1 MSVALS
7 TRFRRAPRWA
17 GLILGLICVLLGATL
32 VTRPFQSLAVLVL
45 LVAAGL
51 ILAGLSELADRAD
64 GVDRRPAAVAGIAWV
79 ALGVAVLLWPGL
91 SLRALAAIVGVAL
104 VVSGVARAGSALRGA
119 TDERAAALL
128 LGAASATLGAVAL
141 LWPDIT
147 LLVVAVLFGV
157 QLVGFGL
164 ARLWGALR
172 GAGPDAGSATPAP
185 PSPLRRFART
195 LGAGVALLLALA
207 VAAVSVR
214 LNQGAPVVDGFYRA
228 PAQVPPAPG
237 ALLRSEP
244 MSRALPP
251 GARAWRVLYTT
262 TRADGVPALASALV
276 VAPERPPP
284 GPRPVIAWAHGTTG
298 VDETCAPS
306 VLPDPFAAG
315 ATPALDQVVANGWV
329 MVATDY
335 TGLGTAGPHAYLVG
349 QQAGRAV
356 LDAVRAARQM
366 PEVSLADQTVVWGH
380 SQGGGAA
387 LWTGVLAPS
396 YAPDANVVG
405 VAALAPASDL
415 PGLVGN
421 LDVVPAGAIFASYVI
436 EGYSETYPDVRF
448 GDYVRPA
455 AQLLTREMASRC
467 LAEPAAFSS
476 VVESLV
482 IDGSIW
488 ARDPAGGALGER
500 LRENVPSGPIPAPL
514 LIGQG
519 LADPLVLPSA
529 QAAYVAARC
538 AAGGQVD
545 YRTYEGFEHVD
556 VVGAESPLIPELLAW
571 TQERFAGAPAASS
584 C

>member
-7 TRFRRAPRWA
+7 TRLRRAPRWV
-17 GLILGLICVLLGATL
+17 GLVLGLICVLLGVTL
-32 VTRPFQSLAVLVL
+32 VTRPFQSLAVLVV
-45 LVAAGL
+45 LVTAGL

-64 GVDRRPAAVAGIAWV
+64 VVDQRSATVAGIAWIV
-79 ALGVAVLLWPGL
+79 LGVAVLLWPGL
-91 SLRALAAIVGVAL
+91 SLRALAVIVGVAL
-104 VVSGVARAGSALRGA
+104 VVKGLARVGSVLRGG

-128 LGAASATLGAVAL
+128 LGAASAILGVVAL
-141 LWPDIT
+141 LWPDVT
-147 LLVVAVLFGV
+147 LLVVAVVFGV

-172 GAGPDAGSATPAP
+172 GSGRDAGDEAPAP
-185 PSPLRRFART
+185 SSQLRRFART
-195 LGAGVALLLALA
+195 VGAGAALLLALA

-214 LNQGAPVVDGFYRA
+214 LNQGAPVVDAFYRP
-228 PAQVPPAPG
+228 PAQVPPSPG

-244 MSRALPP
+244 MGRALPP
-251 GARAWRVLYTT
+251 GARAWRILYTT
-262 TRADGVPALASALV
+262 TRADGVPALASGLV
-276 VAPERPPP
+276 VAPESPPP

-306 VLPDPFAAG
+306 LLNDPFAAG

-335 TGLGTAGPHAYLVG
+335 TGLGTEGPHAYLVG

-387 LWTGVLAPS
+387 LWTGILARA
-396 YAPDANVVG
+396 YAPDAHVVG

-421 LDVVPAGAIFASYVI
+421 LDVVPGGAIFASYVI
-436 EGYSETYPDVRF
+436 QGYSETYPDVRF
-448 GDYVRPA
+448 DDYVRPA
-455 AQLLTREMASRC
+455 AQILAREMASRC
-467 LAEPAAFSS
+467 LAEPAVFSS
-476 VVESLV
+476 VVETLV
-482 IDGSIW
+482 IDKSIW
-488 ARDPAGGALGER
+488 ARDPASGPFGER
-500 LRENVPSGPIPAPL
+500 LRENVPSGPIAAPL

-519 LADPLVLPSA
+519 LGDELVLPAA

-538 AAGGQVD
+538 ATGGQVD
-545 YRTYEGFEHVD
+545 YRTYEGFDHVG
-556 VVGAESPLIPELLAW
+556 VVGPGSPLVPELLEW
-571 TQERFAGAPAASS
+571 TQARFDGAPAAST